1 VTGRLNSQWLLFLC
15 LVTGPGLL
23 VAQRP
28 TQVGPKIRLTVRSNI
43 QLEPITASEL
53 MGGAAPTV
61 PFDGQD
67 PGLTFQPLTREVLDL
82 WSVRIPPS
90 LDNAPL
96 LVSYQLIANNGV
108 EGALSHLGS
117 PGSMVLCIVNALPP
131 VDIGGPPGPRILQGG
146 IRLEIDP
153 VQVDQAG
160 SYGGTLVVEV
170 TRP

>member
-1 VTGRLNSQWLLFLC
+1 MKGRLNSRWLLFLC

-28 TQVGPKIRLTVRSNI
+28 GQVGPKIRLTVRSNI

-53 MGGAAPTV
+53 MGGAGPTI

-67 PGLTFQPLTREVLDL
+67 PGLTFQSLTREVPDL
-82 WSVRIPPS
+82 WSVRIPPA
-90 LDNAPL
+90 LGNAAL
-96 LVSYQLIANNGV
+96 LISYQLIANNGV

-117 PGSMVLCIVNALPP
+117 PGSLVRCDVNALPP

-153 VQVDQAG
+153 ALIDLAG